1 MEFKVYGHSGKPV
14 LAFPTSCGRFFQFED
29 NGMVEV
35 LSDFINEGKMQLWT
49 CDGIDE
55 ETFFS
60 NSPDIFARMSRQNQ
74 YDDYISNELI
84 PTILNESK
92 WNNHGDEQKLWI
104 TGCSMGAFHS
114 ANIYFRHPHHIDGL
128 LALSGVY
135 STKYFF
141 GEEMN
146 EDIYFHS
153 PLHYLRE
160 LNDESYL
167 DAFRNSRLVICTGQ
181 GAYEEEMIA
190 DTHELKQVLEDKS
203 IPARIDFWG
212 YDANHDWDWWRKQ
225 LRYYVGEW
233 MNS

>member
-181 GAYEEEMIA
+181 GAYEEE
-190 DTHELKQVLEDKS
+190 V
-203 IPARIDFWG
+203 F
-212 YDANHDWDWWRKQ
+212 
-225 LRYYVGEW
+225 LRA
-233 MNS
+233 SS